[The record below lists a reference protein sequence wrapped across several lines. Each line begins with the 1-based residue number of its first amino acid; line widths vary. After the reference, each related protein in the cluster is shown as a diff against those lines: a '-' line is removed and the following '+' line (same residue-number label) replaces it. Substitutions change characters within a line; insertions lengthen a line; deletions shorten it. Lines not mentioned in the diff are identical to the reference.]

1 MEALNFNQMKKNKN
15 EIINLGCRLNIYEG
29 EIIKSLT
36 KDSNLENYT
45 IINSCSVTQEAEKKV
60 LYEIRKS
67 KKNFPT
73 KKIVVTGCAA
83 QIDPQK
89 YSNIAEVDFVIGNK
103 EKLQRKIWS
112 TLTSNKPIQ
121 VKDIFADNK
130 LHDNIVEKFEG
141 KARAYIEIQQGC
153 DHRCTFC
160 IIPFGRGN
168 NRSVPVGLIVE
179 RIKILVN
186 NGYNEVVFTGVDIT
200 DYGKDLPGKPNL
212 FQLVKRVLNL
222 IPNLKQLRLTS
233 IDCGEI
239 NDDFWP
245 LLNEKRLMP
254 HFHLSLQAGNN
265 LILKRMKRRHNREQA
280 INFCKRVRSLKKD
293 VVFGADIIAGFPT
306 ETDEMFQESLDI
318 IKECNLTHLHI
329 FPYSIRKN
337 TPAARMPQVPRDV
350 IKKRARALREEGDKQ
365 MKIYLKKQIGNSAIM
380 LVEQVKENFSYGKSQ
395 HFTKIK
401 LSDNFKE
408 GEIIK
413 CKITDFNEDILSAQ
427 VI

>member
-1 MEALNFNQMKKNKN
+1 MKKNN
-15 EIINLGCRLNIYEG
+15 TNIINFGCRLNIYEG
-29 EIIKSLT
+29 EVIKSLT
-36 KDSNLENYT
+36 MQNDLKDYT
-45 IINSCSVTQEAEKKV
+45 IINSCSVTEEAEKKV
-60 LYEIRKS
+60 QYEIRKN
-67 KKNFPT
+67 KKKFPE

-83 QIDPQK
+83 QINPKK
-89 YSNIAEVDFVIGNK
+89 YIALNEVDFVIGNK
-103 EKLQRKIWS
+103 EKLEKETW
-112 TLTSNKPIQ
+112 TSLSNLSKKNSVQ
-121 VKDIFADNK
+121 VKNIFADNK
-130 LHDNIVEKFEG
+130 LHNNIVEKFEG
-141 KARAYIEIQQGC
+141 KSRAFIEIQQGC

-168 NRSVPVGLIVE
+168 NRSVPVGVIVD

-233 IDCGEI
+233 IDCAEV

-245 LLNEKRLMP
+245 LLNEERLMP

-280 INFCKRVRSLKKD
+280 ISFCKRVRSLKND

-306 ETDEMFQESLDI
+306 ETDEMFQDSLSI

-337 TPAARMPQVPRDV
+337 TPAARMPQVSKVV
-350 IKKRARALREEGDKQ
+350 IKERARALREEGEKQ
-365 MKIYLKKQIGNSAIM
+365 MQRYLKGQIGNSAIM
-380 LVEQVKENFSYGKSQ
+380 LVEKVKENFSYGKSQ
-395 HFTKIK
+395 HFTQIK
-401 LSDNFKE
+401 LSSNYKE
-408 GEIIK
+408 GEIVK
-413 CKITDFNEDILSAQ
+413 CLITDVKNNILNAN
-427 VI
+427 IT